1 MSSRARPLRIKLTLW
16 YLVVYATIQLGL
28 TLAVI
33 WHRRSSVEEW
43 QQGKDA
49 VVAATMVENIL
60 VAEPKTWT
68 EELLRSLF
76 PAEAAFA
83 ACAVRDPQ
91 GALLATW
98 HVSDPAALPF
108 TPEESRPSGAVQA
121 VFQAVEGAEARR
133 LIGRRGTYRLLT
145 LPFRYGDGFFYLQ
158 ALTPARPSLG
168 PYSELVLVSGPVG
181 LIAALVASWLIAG
194 RAVAPLQRLS
204 DAARSVSPTKLG
216 ERLRLSTTDDEVSE
230 LQAELN
236 SALER
241 LEEGYRAQERF
252 ISNVSH
258 ELKTPIAVL
267 LTESQVVQL
276 GAGSLERF
284 RLYAQRV
291 EEEMQRLGTLVEHFL
306 TMARSDLAQGPPL
319 VQRVSVNDLVMD
331 SVQHCSAYAQR
342 GGIHLVPRL
351 LSPEESAVDPVVAGD
366 PELLRT
372 MLDNVVR
379 NAVAHSPVGG
389 AIEIEVLPEGET
401 IVVAVRDHGPGIPEE
416 YLERIFDRL
425 VRVPGAARPGGKGL
439 GLAIT
444 KNIAQLHDGSVRVA
458 NAAGGGSRFEIRLP
472 HKAEGQGAGG
482 APASGAGAGS
492 AGKAG
497 APDASAAG
505 GGAGAGGH
513 PAAATTLAS

>member
-33 WHRRSSVEEW
+33 WYRRESVEEW
-43 QQGKDA
+43 QQGRDA

-60 VAEPKTWT
+60 VAEPKAWT
-68 EELLRSLF
+68 EELLRGLF
-76 PAEAAFA
+76 PAEADFA
-83 ACAVRDPQ
+83 GCAVRDPQ
-91 GALLATW
+91 GTLLATW
-98 HVSDPAALPF
+98 HVNDPAALPF

-121 VFQAVEGAEARR
+121 VFQPVKGSDARQ
-133 LIGRRGTYRLLT
+133 LVGRRGSYRLLT
-145 LPFRYGDGFFYLQ
+145 LPFRYGDGFYYLQ

-194 RAVAPLQRLS
+194 RAVAPIHRLS
-204 DAARSVSPTKLG
+204 KAARSVSPTNLG
-216 ERLRLSTTDDEVSE
+216 ERLRLATTDHEVSK

-252 ISNVSH
+252 ISNISH

-276 GAGSLERF
+276 GPGSLERF
-284 RLYAQRV
+284 RHYAQRV

-319 VQRVSVNDLVMD
+319 VQRVSVNDLVID
-331 SVQHCSAYAQR
+331 SVQHCSIFAQR
-342 GGIHLVPRL
+342 GGIHLVPHL
-351 LSPEESAVDPVVAGD
+351 LSPEESAVEPVVAGD

-379 NAVAHSPVGG
+379 NAVAHSPAGG
-389 AIEIEVLPEGET
+389 AIDIEVLPEGER
-401 IVVAVRDHGPGIPEE
+401 IVLAVRDHGPGIPPE
-416 YLERIFDRL
+416 YLERVFDRL
-425 VRVPGAARPGGKGL
+425 VRVPGTARPGGTGL

-458 NAAGGGSRFEIRLP
+458 NAEGGGSRFEIRLP
-472 HKAEGQGAGG
+472 LAPEPQGGGG
-482 APASGAGAGS
+482 APPSSPAGSGS

-497 APDASAAG
+497 SAEVPASA
-505 GGAGAGGH
+505 GAGAGGK
-513 PAAATTLAS
+513 PATATLAS